1 MSVDAAG
8 NVYNTENM
16 ESGADMDSSAVVF
29 NLMVNTIDA
38 DAFLQT
44 LYANGNFVWAKQL
57 KGADAYIDNIR
68 VEVDASGY
76 IYVSGVFVNV
86 IDCDPSAAADNI
98 AYTVFFDGFIL
109 KLDASGN
116 FDWVKTF
123 GAANEVVELISL
135 TLDNANNI
143 ILGGNFSG
151 SIDFDVSASTQI
163 LTAINSDGFVL
174 KLDATGGF
182 TYVKQLITNSYTTVS
197 SIDINATNNIY
208 IGGLF
213 FGTLDLDPSTR
224 ISNVSSANNSA
235 ALYFLKLSR

>member
-98 AYTVFFDGFIL
+98 AYTVF
-109 KLDASGN
+109 
-116 FDWVKTF
+116 
-123 GAANEVVELISL
+123 L
-135 TLDNANNI
+135 T
-143 ILGGNFSG
+143 
-151 SIDFDVSASTQI
+151 
-163 LTAINSDGFVL
+163 
-174 KLDATGGF
+174 
-182 TYVKQLITNSYTTVS
+182 
-197 SIDINATNNIY
+197 
-208 IGGLF
+208 GLY
-213 FGTLDLDPSTR
+213 
-224 ISNVSSANNSA
+224 SN
-235 ALYFLKLSR
+235 